1 MNTFRFILFMFFL
14 AIAIAYC
21 WNLYDDD
28 SLIPGIIENFLGD
41 GFIAKFLSI
50 ILLFAIVIFTLYLGG
65 NWFYKAFIEGSQHVT
80 DLETVEQTL
89 NYITEGGSL

>member
-1 MNTFRFILFMFFL
+1 MNIFRFILFMFFL

-50 ILLFAIVIFTLYLGG
+50 ILLFVIIIFTLYLGG
-65 NWFYKAFIEGSQHVT
+65 NWFYKLFIEGSQHVP
-80 DLETVEQTL
+80 DLETVEQAL
-89 NYITEGGSL
+89 NYTIEGGSL